1 MPVQYYIAILYIA
14 APIII
19 FEPRLGNS
27 RAHRFISAAG
37 LLLAS
42 GLLGYG
48 IYRLLLQGGYE
59 MIARWFSY
67 L

>member
-14 APIII
+14 APIIF
-19 FEPRLGNS
+19 FERRLGNS
-27 RAHRFISAAG
+27 KAHRFISAT
-37 LLLAS
+37 LLIFAS

-59 MIARWFSY
+59 MIAGWFSY